1 MPVFVVRRND
11 TLDRRPDG
19 HSRHQRAE
27 DGRDQPSQVEMM
39 RAFSR
44 DAGARGWKLPH
55 APEHEQGTHY
65 FQSPYNDAV
74 CFSCSA
80 TGEWDDMLRANS
92 KKLRSLQREAEAV
105 AYAAERKDLRCQLEA
120 TQALTVQMAAEH
132 AETQIQRARMD
143 AKRAVNAQR
152 ALLKSM
158 QPGRGLEAAKAHI
171 KSCQGQGRGR
181 GAPCIGAV
189 RVSGPCARV
198 KGEGG
203 VGECCTCCDP
213 TAPTPLFFYFTH

>member
-1 MPVFVVRRND
+1 MATLASNERKTARN
-11 TLDRRPDG
+11 
-19 HSRHQRAE
+19 
-27 DGRDQPSQVEMM
+27 QPAQVEMM

-92 KKLRSLQREAEAV
+92 KKLRSLQREAEAA

-143 AKRAVNAQR
+143 PSV
-152 ALLKSM
+152 L
-158 QPGRGLEAAKAHI
+158 
-171 KSCQGQGRGR
+171 
-181 GAPCIGAV
+181 
-189 RVSGPCARV
+189 
-198 KGEGG
+198 
-203 VGECCTCCDP
+203 
-213 TAPTPLFFYFTH
+213 

>member
-1 MPVFVVRRND
+1 MHRHRRRPCVRVTDRQTNRLKLCRKDAPLNRGSRRRVPVFVVRRND

-44 DAGARGWKLPH
+44 DAGARGWKLLH

-65 FQSPYNDAV
+65 FQSPYDDAV

-143 AKRAVNAQR
+143 PSV
-152 ALLKSM
+152 L
-158 QPGRGLEAAKAHI
+158 
-171 KSCQGQGRGR
+171 
-181 GAPCIGAV
+181 
-189 RVSGPCARV
+189 
-198 KGEGG
+198 
-203 VGECCTCCDP
+203 
-213 TAPTPLFFYFTH
+213 

>member
-1 MPVFVVRRND
+1 MCRFSSSVGTTHWIDDPMATLAIND
-11 TLDRRPDG
+11 QPTSAKR
-19 HSRHQRAE
+19 
-27 DGRDQPSQVEMM
+27 PSQVEMM

-143 AKRAVNAQR
+143 PSV
-152 ALLKSM
+152 L
-158 QPGRGLEAAKAHI
+158 
-171 KSCQGQGRGR
+171 
-181 GAPCIGAV
+181 
-189 RVSGPCARV
+189 
-198 KGEGG
+198 
-203 VGECCTCCDP
+203 
-213 TAPTPLFFYFTH
+213 

>member
-65 FQSPYNDAV
+65 FQSPYDDAV

-80 TGEWDDMLRANS
+80 TAEWDDMLRAKS
-92 KKLRSLQREAEAV
+92 KKLRSLERKAEAATAAAATAATEALAV
-105 AYAAERKDLRCQLEA
+105 RLAAER
-120 TQALTVQMAAEH
+120 AEK
-132 AETQIQRARMD
+132 AKQRVIKE
-143 AKRAVNAQR
+143 AKRALNAEREARR
-152 ALLKSM
+152 ARATVEAQLLKSI
-158 QPGRGLEAAKAHI
+158 AA
-171 KSCQGQGRGR
+171 
-181 GAPCIGAV
+181 GARA
-189 RVSGPCARV
+189 
-198 KGEGG
+198 
-203 VGECCTCCDP
+203 
-213 TAPTPLFFYFTH
+213 